1 MGGISDSITQ
11 KLPVCR
17 QWKAEWMG
25 PWAGSCCPCA
35 MLEFSQT
42 SGFKDIGLLNL
53 SLAVPHGC
61 LLAQPQFCACSR
73 NRYCRYL
80 SGVNSVCFFLLFPFC
95 KLLVRM
101 TSFLCQPAKEV
112 RSQEKQKGYCTFHVP
127 WILSF
132 FFLELHN
139 WSTFGGHFQLLKL
152 CST

>member
-1 MGGISDSITQ
+1 MGGISDNITQ
-11 KLPVCR
+11 KLLVSR
-17 QWKAEWMG
+17 QWRAEWMG

-112 RSQEKQKGYCTFHVP
+112 RSQEKQNSDMGRFAKPPC
-127 WILSF
+127 
-132 FFLELHN
+132 E
-139 WSTFGGHFQLLKL
+139 GGCPSGSSLDKPSDWQAL
-152 CST
+152 CWTS